1 MYSFDGRIRYSEC
14 DETGRLS
21 LVSMMNYLQDCSTF
35 QSGELGMGIDGLA
48 SRGLAW
54 VLANWRIEV
63 DRLPAFGEDVTVSTW
78 CYEMSRAHA
87 LRNFRIS
94 ARGEDLVRADE
105 LPRFG
110 SSVTTSTW
118 CYEMTRAHALRNFQI
133 TDGGGAPVVRADS
146 QWFVFD
152 RERGHATRV
161 PDDQRVYLSDAPRI
175 EMAPLQ
181 RRLSQ
186 SEDVR
191 RARPHVVTHFDLD
204 TNHHVNNARYV
215 RLAQVALD
223 SLGIEVPPTPLRL
236 QVQYRTMA
244 LLGDIVTPLVSP
256 CENGWDVNLTDQN
269 GSTYALV
276 RLQAL

>member
-21 LVSMMNYLQDCSTF
+21 LFSMINYLQDCSTF
-35 QSGELGMGIDGLA
+35 QSQQLGLGLA
-48 SRGLAW
+48 SLTDRGLAW
-54 VLANWRIEV
+54 VLANWMIEV
-63 DRLPAFGEDVTVSTW
+63 
-78 CYEMSRAHA
+78 
-87 LRNFRIS
+87 
-94 ARGEDLVRADE
+94 DE

-133 TDGGGAPVVRADS
+133 SDGDGRPMVRADS
-146 QWFVFD
+146 RWFVFD

-175 EMAPLQ
+175 EMAPLP
-181 RRLSQ
+181 RRLTQ

-256 CENGWDVNLTDQN
+256 CENGWDVNLTDQD
-269 GSTYALV
+269 GATYALV